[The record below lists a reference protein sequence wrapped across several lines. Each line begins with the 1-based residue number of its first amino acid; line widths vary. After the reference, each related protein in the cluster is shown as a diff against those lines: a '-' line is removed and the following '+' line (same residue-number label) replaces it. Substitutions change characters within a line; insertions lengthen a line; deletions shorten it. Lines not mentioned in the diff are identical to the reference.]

1 MGIADFDPGRLSAR
15 LLLER
20 PVPVSDGQGGAAET
34 FEVVASVWALVT
46 PLAAKV
52 EERAGAETVEITHEI
67 WVRRRGD
74 LVSGMRFVKG
84 NRHFTVESV
93 RDPDESGR
101 YLACRCREEG
111 R

>member
-20 PVPVSDGQGGAAET
+20 PVAVPDGQGGAAEA

-74 LVSGMRFVKG
+74 LVSGMRFAKDS
-84 NRHFTVESV
+84 RHFTVESV
-93 RDPDESGR
+93 RDPDEGGR

>member
-34 FEVVASVWALVT
+34 VASVWALVT